1 VFFRAPSFDVAFQ
14 ILGNLA
20 TPGPL
25 TLASYP
31 VMLVLA
37 TGLAAQYCPRR
48 WRFRLELTL
57 ARTPALLRGAGLA
70 VALFLIQLL
79 GPTGAAPFIYF
90 QF

>member
-1 VFFRAPSFDVAFQ
+1 
-14 ILGNLA
+14 L
-20 TPGPL
+20 
-25 TLASYP
+25 
-31 VMLVLA
+31 
-37 TGLAAQYCPRR
+37 PRR

-70 VALFLIQLL
+70 LALFLIQLL